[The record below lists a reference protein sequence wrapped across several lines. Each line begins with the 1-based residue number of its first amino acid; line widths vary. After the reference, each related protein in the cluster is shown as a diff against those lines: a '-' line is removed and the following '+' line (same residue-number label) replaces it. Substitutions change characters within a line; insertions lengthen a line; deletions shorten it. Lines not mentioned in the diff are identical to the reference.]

1 MKSKF
6 GGFTLTEL
14 MVVVALI
21 GILSAVSITVS
32 GIEWRRERVNAVASE
47 LAGWLQA
54 VRRAAIKGSVTVP
67 QSSCNVNISTGTITA
82 GSPAFATITN
92 PAVCGTTQSLQVT
105 ALSGSDSY
113 TITTSGPT
121 QFKFTPRGTV
131 NSAGTNVQMT
141 TPIVLAVSM
150 NGAGPTRCVRISPG
164 LGLITIGSSNG
175 LTSGACDNFGVRF

>member
-1 MKSKF
+1 MKTKF

-54 VRRAAIKGSVTVP
+54 VRRAAIKGSV
-67 QSSCNVNISTGTITA
+67 CNVNISTGSITA
-82 GSPAFATITN
+82 VSPAFATISN
-92 PAVCGTTQSLQVT
+92 PFVCGTTQSLRIT
-105 ALSGSDSY
+105 ALSGSDTY

-141 TPIVLAVSM
+141 TPVVLAVSM